1 MDDPLIIEKTE
12 KTPEVIFDKDNS
24 VFQITGRSI
33 LENPHEFYLP
43 LLNWFEEYVEVP
55 NTETDLVL
63 NFEYINS
70 SSTLQIMK
78 IIFLFEKYDKPE
90 HKLKITWLYEK
101 KDEMSKERGEEMQ
114 ESAKLN
120 FFLKGYIDESGE
132 NYEDFSFD
140 I

>member
-12 KTPEVIFDKDNS
+12 KTPEVIFDKENS

-33 LENPHEFYLP
+33 LENSHEFYLP
-43 LLNWFEEYVEVP
+43 IIDWFKEYVEVA
-55 NTETDLVL
+55 NKETDLIL

-78 IIFLFEKYDKPE
+78 IIFLFEEYDKPKN
-90 HKLKITWLYEK
+90 KLKITWLYEK
-101 KDEMSKERGEEMQ
+101 EDEMSKERGEEMQ
-114 ESAKLN
+114 NSVKLS
-120 FFLKGYIDESGE
+120 FKLIGYIDESGE